1 MQEIYKSNPND
12 IEKKK
17 AEQKKYFQLA
27 FVLTIDMFSV
37 VKPILKPG
45 MLISMWVVSAIADTG
60 TEIPPQNNCQ

>member
-12 IEKKK
+12 IERKK
-17 AEQKKYFQLA
+17 AEQKKYFQPA

-45 MLISMWVVSAIADTG
+45 MLISMWVVSVIADTG
-60 TEIPPQNNCQ
+60 TEIPPKKNCQ